1 MSGCPKEGFEAGA
14 VWALPA
20 PGKSDSTMSV
30 VERRAVTVE
39 PSGRDWREIG
49 VGLVAALALVGI
61 GAAGIWGVVVLVSA
75 LA

>member
-1 MSGCPKEGFEAGA
+1 
-14 VWALPA
+14 
-20 PGKSDSTMSV
+20 MSV

-39 PSGRDWREIG
+39 PSGRDWTEIG